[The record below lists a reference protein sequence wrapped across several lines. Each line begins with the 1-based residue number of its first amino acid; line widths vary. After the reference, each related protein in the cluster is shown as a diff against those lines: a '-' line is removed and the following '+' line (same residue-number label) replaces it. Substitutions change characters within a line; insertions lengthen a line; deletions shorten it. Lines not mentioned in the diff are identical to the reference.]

1 MERNRFREVLAAVT
15 LVTAGGFVAP
25 SAWAALAGPSRAAVP
40 IAASPSLTAP
50 RQEPG
55 DDEGDCLYPPSNRPK
70 LTLFDPNKEYK
81 RRDDVDFK
89 GTARIQD
96 CGIRD
101 LTVSLYRSSSGDPRG
116 AWTRISTTTT
126 SAKGKFR
133 MPQVRVTTTTFFR
146 VTSDAGGGFVSADSN
161 IVKIKI
167 KN

>member
-1 MERNRFREVLAAVT
+1 MQRNRFRVVLAAVT

-25 SAWAALAGPSRAAVP
+25 SAVAALSGPSSAAVP
-40 IAASPSLTAP
+40 IAATPSRTAP
-50 RQEPG
+50 RMESG
-55 DDEGDCLYPPSNRPK
+55 DDEGDCFYPPSNRPK

-81 RRDDVDFK
+81 KRADVDFK

-101 LTVSLYRSSSGDPRG
+101 LTVSLYRSTSGNPLG
-116 AWTRISTTTT
+116 TWTPVSTTTT
-126 SAKGKFR
+126 SSKGKFR
-133 MPQVRVTTTTFFR
+133 FPQVRVTTTTFFR